1 MIWRWQRPPRNPNSE
16 IIEAPII
23 IAEGFELGGKLTLN
37 RPAIV
42 NGRLRGYIQST
53 AHVSLGPTAVIHG
66 DISARSV
73 TVAGTVIGNVTAEES
88 IHLETG
94 ARVTGDLT
102 APAISISPVPTSG
115 RRWLRWGAR
124 TLPSPRTPA
133 VEPALRPSQITLPP
147 GRRSGHSGLQRLLLA
162 AGRGRGTAGTWEFD
176 AATDRSHAPDLML
189 GSSS

>member
-1 MIWRWQRPPRNPNSE
+1 MIWRWQRPPRNPNPE
-16 IIEAPII
+16 IIEAPVI

-102 APAISISPVPTSG
+102 APAISISPGADFEGDCNMTAPLASPAAPPVP
-115 RRWLRWGAR
+115 
-124 TLPSPRTPA
+124 P
-133 VEPALRPSQITLPP
+133 RPSEPP
-147 GRRSGHSGLQRLLLA
+147 K
-162 AGRGRGTAGTWEFD
+162 T
-176 AATDRSHAPDLML
+176 
-189 GSSS
+189 